1 MHEITPK
8 IDGNSEI
15 ENHMYNYTYNIQYN
29 LLPSA
34 KKTLHH
40 DCPPVFVSSSYIMLS
55 YIILY

>member
-8 IDGNSEI
+8 IDGNPEI

-34 KKTLHH
+34 KKNPTS
-40 DCPPVFVSSSYIMLS
+40 CPPVFVSSSYIMLS